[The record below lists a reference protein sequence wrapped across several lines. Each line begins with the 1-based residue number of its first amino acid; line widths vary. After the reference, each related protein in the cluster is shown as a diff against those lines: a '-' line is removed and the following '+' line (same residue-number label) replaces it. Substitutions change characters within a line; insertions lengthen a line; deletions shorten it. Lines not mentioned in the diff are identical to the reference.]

1 MTSLITSLTRRL
13 NDRGLDLA
21 VLVVVSAFLT
31 LVVLSAAPDA
41 TVDEAKAAPA
51 GPAQL
56 ADGQAGH

>member
-13 NDRGLDLA
+13 SDRGLDLA

-41 TVDEAKAAPA
+41 TVDEAQAAPA

>member
-1 MTSLITSLTRRL
+1 MTSLVTSLMRRL

-41 TVDEAKAAPA
+41 AVDEAQATPVV
-51 GPAQL
+51 PAQL